1 MPTGQFKT
9 AQAVDQTVVRKA
21 NERAVLT
28 HIALHSGAS
37 AADIAKAVGLGP
49 QTVGKIVADL
59 LERGMIERGEVSR
72 GHRGKPATPLS
83 IASTAAYSIG
93 CEIGWR
99 HCELVLLN
107 IQGEVLGQHRWET
120 DRFEPS
126 RLLREIVSVVDL
138 LRRVLP
144 KEKQRA
150 LTGFSLALPADF
162 AVHIEA
168 MGGSASDAA
177 AWADL
182 DLGEQIAQAI
192 DLPVTTLSDGAA
204 ACWAQLA
211 AFPRPR
217 PDNFCFIRVSDF
229 IAIGFIVN
237 SRLWDPADREIGLRT
252 RHPAVAPLSIEQ
264 VGGVFGLH
272 AKLIS
277 AGLATGDR
285 RVSDERSWDRFEPI
299 LSDWLDS
306 ATAAV
311 ASVIQSTA
319 ATTGITDFVIDGVMP
334 AAVLE
339 RYVAGTRQQLASLP
353 TPSLRPISVRPGTVG
368 TSGAARGAALKD
380 LFRRYYS
387 GEWEHF

>member
-28 HIALHSGAS
+28 HIALHPGVS

-59 LERGMIERGEVSR
+59 LERGMLERGEVTR

-83 IASTAAYSIG
+83 VSSTAAYSIG

-107 IQGEVLGQHRWET
+107 IHGEVLGQHRWDP
-120 DRFEPS
+120 DRFEPA

-138 LRRVLP
+138 LRRILP
-144 KEKQRA
+144 QASQRA

-162 AVHIEA
+162 AARIETL
-168 MGGSASDAA
+168 GGSALEAA
-177 AWADL
+177 AWVDL

-217 PDNFCFIRVSDF
+217 PDNFCFIHVSDF

-237 SRLWDPADREIGLRT
+237 SRLWDPTDREVGFRAGL
-252 RHPAVAPLSIEQ
+252 PAVAPLSIEQ
-264 VGGVFGLH
+264 VGGVFGLRS
-272 AKLIS
+272 KLIS
-277 AGLATGDR
+277 AGLATADQLP
-285 RVSDERSWDRFEPI
+285 SDARAWDRFEP
-299 LSDWLDS
+299 LLTDWLAS
-306 ATAAV
+306 ATAGV
-311 ASVIQSTA
+311 ASAIQSTA
-319 ATTGITDFVIDGVMP
+319 ATTGIVDFVIDGVMP

-339 RYVAGTRQQLASLP
+339 RYVAGTREQLASLP
-353 TPSLRPISVRPGTVG
+353 TPSLRPISVKAGTVG
-368 TSGAARGAALKD
+368 MSGPARGAALKD
-380 LFRRYYS
+380 LFRRYFS

>member
-28 HIALHSGAS
+28 HIALHSGVS

-49 QTVGKIVADL
+49 QTVGKIVAEL
-59 LERGMIERGEVSR
+59 LERGMLERGEVTR

-83 IASTAAYSIG
+83 VSSTAAYSIG

-99 HCELVLLN
+99 HCELMLFNVH
-107 IQGEVLGQHRWET
+107 GVVLGQHRWDL

-126 RLLREIVSVVDL
+126 RLLRDIVSVVDL
-138 LRRVLP
+138 LRRILP
-144 KEKQRA
+144 QDNQRA
-150 LTGFSLALPADF
+150 LTGFALALPADF
-162 AVHIEA
+162 AARIE
-168 MGGSASDAA
+168 MLGGSAREAA
-177 AWADL
+177 AWVDL
-182 DLGEQIAQAI
+182 DLGAQIAQAI

-229 IAIGFIVN
+229 ISIGFIVN
-237 SRLWDPADREIGLRT
+237 SRLWDPTDREAGFRAG
-252 RHPAVAPLSIEQ
+252 RPAVAPLSIEQ
-264 VGGVFGLH
+264 VGGVFGLRS
-272 AKLIS
+272 KLIS
-277 AGLATGDR
+277 AGLATGDQFA
-285 RVSDERSWDRFEPI
+285 SDEQSWDRFEPL
-299 LSDWLDS
+299 LSDWLDCATTALAS
-306 ATAAV
+306 A
-311 ASVIQSTA
+311 IQSTA
-319 ATTGITDFVIDGVMP
+319 ATTGLTDFVIDGVMP
-334 AAVLE
+334 PDVLE

-353 TPSLRPISVRPGTVG
+353 TPSLRPISVQAGTVG
-368 TSGAARGAALKD
+368 ASGPARGAALKD